1 MTRRTLVVTGR
12 QGTHVTI
19 VVEVRR
25 GKVWVVAIDPPFGA
39 EAIFE
44 PAQVE
49 SFIDLLSRAA
59 QEARGGA
66 TDHTPGV
73 QGLAVGVLPRVVGR
87 LRLRCKPRT
96 YCGSSAG
103 GSVAGRADLGD
114 SMGAAL

>member
-1 MTRRTLVVTGR
+1 M
-12 QGTHVTI
+12 
-19 VVEVRR
+19 
-25 GKVWVVAIDPPFGA
+25 VAIDPPFSA

-59 QEARGGA
+59 KEARGGA
-66 TDHTPGV
+66 TDYTPGV
-73 QGLAVGVLPRVVGR
+73 QGLVVGVLPRVAGR
-87 LRLRCKPRT
+87 LRLPVQPRT

-114 SMGAAL
+114 SVGAAL